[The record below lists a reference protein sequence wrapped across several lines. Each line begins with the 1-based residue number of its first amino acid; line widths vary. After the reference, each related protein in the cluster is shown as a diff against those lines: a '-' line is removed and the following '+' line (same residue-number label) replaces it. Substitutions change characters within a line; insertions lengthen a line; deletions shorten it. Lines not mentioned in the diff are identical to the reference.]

1 MATGW
6 LKVKAMDRTC
16 PRRELASTPCGTMN
30 ETEPR
35 GARGHMGEFVRGVR
49 LGVDVGQVRVGVAMS
64 DPDGILATPVA
75 TLRRDLNAEV
85 DAIPSDI
92 FELARLVDA
101 YQTVEVVVG
110 LPVTLAGKEGPAAV
124 QARAYAERLT
134 RAIAPVPVRL
144 ADERMSTVAA
154 TRRLAERGVRG
165 KRQRAV
171 VDQAAAVE
179 ILQGWLDAQR
189 RRA

>member
-1 MATGW
+1 
-6 LKVKAMDRTC
+6 
-16 PRRELASTPCGTMN
+16 
-30 ETEPR
+30 
-35 GARGHMGEFVRGVR
+35 MGEFVRGTR
-49 LGVDVGQVRVGVAMS
+49 LGVDVGQVRVGVALS
-64 DPDGILATPVA
+64 DPDGVLATPLV
-75 TLRRDLNAEV
+75 TLRRDLNADV
-85 DAIPSDI
+85 DAVPSDI

-110 LPVTLAGKEGPAAV
+110 LPVTLAGTEGPAAV
-124 QARAYAERLT
+124 QARAYAQRLSG
-134 RAIAPVPVRL
+134 AIAPVPVRL